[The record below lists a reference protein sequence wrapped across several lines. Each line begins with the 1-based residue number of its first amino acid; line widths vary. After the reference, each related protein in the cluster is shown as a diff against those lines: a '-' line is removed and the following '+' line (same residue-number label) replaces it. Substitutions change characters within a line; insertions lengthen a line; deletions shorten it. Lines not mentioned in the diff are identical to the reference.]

1 MVARDFHKRSE
12 AAMLKH
18 LHGTPP
24 NPQAPGSMQGWGKIY
39 DGIVSLLFSGQEKKI
54 RQNVLDLAEIRPG
67 ESILEVGCGTGTITL
82 GAKARAGTNSQV
94 VGIDVAPDMLVTA
107 RQKAEK
113 AGLDV
118 AFQPGRI
125 EEIPFP
131 DAQFDLVLGSL
142 MLHHIHGDIAKQQ
155 GMKEIYR
162 VLKPG
167 GRLFMVDATRP
178 ENPHLRGLT
187 SLILGPEM
195 LAHEVKEFI
204 PLLERAGF
212 ASIETGP
219 TKYSLF
225 GYLRGSRPI

>member
-1 MVARDFHKRSE
+1 
-12 AAMLKH
+12 
-18 LHGTPP
+18 
-24 NPQAPGSMQGWGKIY
+24 MQGWGKTY
-39 DGIVSLLFSGQEKKI
+39 DGIVRLLFFGQEKKI

-131 DAQFDLVLGSL
+131 DAQFDLVLSSL
-142 MLHHIHGDIAKQQ
+142 MLHHIHGDSAKLRGIQ
-155 GMKEIYR
+155 EIFR

-167 GRLFMVDATRP
+167 GRVLIVDVAPPR
-178 ENPHLRGLT
+178 NPHLRGLM
-187 SLILGPEM
+187 SLFVGQEM
-195 LAHEVKEFI
+195 VKHQVDEYI
-204 PLLERAGF
+204 PMLQQVGF
-212 ASIETGP
+212 VDVETGP
-219 TKYSLF
+219 TKTIILGF
-225 GYLRGSRPI
+225 LRGRKPKAA